1 MSIPPVSLI
10 GWLHTAVCS
19 AAMAAGAAALW
30 SRKGSALH
38 KRWGGWYVHTML
50 AAQLTAL
57 LIYSGGGFG
66 IFHWLAVV
74 ALLLVVLGAFAAPRQ
89 ARAPWS
95 LTHVSCMVWSYY
107 LLIGGAVN
115 EAFLR
120 LSVLRSVSPM
130 YGGPRHYLRCGP
142 CGRPPVLHRLLGHL
156 AGRAYAAAAAGASA
170 LGGAGDRIM
179 TIETGT
185 HDMREEPG
193 GMFPGHAAPAH
204 DLALIRRMMEEAR
217 QAVALDGRHLVL
229 WGVLLALAACGE
241 SRGSGLAPARSSP
254 YTERPWRW
262 ARDRRRAKRRRC
274 GWTRRTFRRVTG
286 ILTSSG

>member
-19 AAMAAGAAALW
+19 AALAAGAAALS
-30 SRKGSALH
+30 SRKGSARH
-38 KRWGGWYVHTML
+38 KRWGGWYVRTMI

-107 LLIGGAVN
+107 LLCGGAVN

-130 YGGPRHYLRCGP
+130 YGGPRHYYDAAHVA
-142 CGRPPVLHRLLGHL
+142 VLLFFTACWAVLL
-156 AGRAYAAAAAGASA
+156 AGR
-170 LGGAGDRIM
+170 
-179 TIETGT
+179 
-185 HDMREEPG
+185 MRRRR
-193 GMFPGHAAPAH
+193 PAH
-204 DLALIRRMMEEAR
+204 PPR
-217 QAVALDGRHLVL
+217 VALET
-229 WGVLLALAACGE
+229 E
-241 SRGSGLAPARSSP
+241 S
-254 YTERPWRW
+254 
-262 ARDRRRAKRRRC
+262 
-274 GWTRRTFRRVTG
+274 
-286 ILTSSG
+286 